1 MGFKTDKQICL
12 DCLESSFGKLG
23 VVANDSDN
31 QMIADLII
39 DSMTGQWRVFHNPD
53 HIFQVSLGGD
63 AIEVISSL
71 FHDTVYVQ
79 VDQGIPTGV
88 ARFIDPFIRDA
99 DQTLLI
105 TSDPDLAKDDAFNL
119 CLMIFGLELG
129 QALTPAVGQNEFLS
143 ALFASKVLEKFLPL
157 PLLAQIIAC
166 IEATIPFRKSD
177 DQGTSASTRLYF
189 KLTKVNDA
197 FMFGWQDRDIQEI
210 IKRGVRLANRDIAD
224 FTSEISAQFLDGTC
238 KLILEANP
246 ELRRADT
253 CGIGNYRVALQKMAN
268 FLRSL
273 QAERVIT
280 QYQNEPD
287 NEEYARL
294 IFLVKRNLEIA
305 DTYFDINL
313 LSIAV
318 LEALSRKPMMEN
330 LKKVVATDLH
340 KEQFT
345 EGAFEQSL
353 LADTNKEVLNL
364 FEQIYT
370 LHLACERINS
380 TLATYIMKSMTMK
393 DAQSLLSQARLF
405 FSGELSPEGF
415 LNQCPSHL
423 IHAGIDAARQSP
435 D

>member
-1 MGFKTDKQICL
+1 MGFKTDKQKCL
-12 DCLESSFGKLG
+12 DCLERSFRELG
-23 VVANDSDN
+23 VVTNDGGN

-53 HIFQVSLGGD
+53 HIFQVSAGGD

-79 VDQGIPTGV
+79 VDQGIPAGV
-88 ARFIDPFIRDA
+88 ARFIDPFIRTA
-99 DQTLLI
+99 DHALFI
-105 TSDPDLAKDDAFNL
+105 TSDPDLARDDAFNL
-119 CLMIFGLELG
+119 CLMVFGLELG

-143 ALFASKVLEKFLPL
+143 ALFASKILEKILPL
-157 PLLAQIIAC
+157 SLVAQILAC

-177 DQGTSASTRLYF
+177 DQGLSASTRLYF
-189 KLTKVNDA
+189 NLTKVNHA
-197 FMFGWQDRDIQEI
+197 FMFGWHDRDMQEI
-210 IKRGVRLANRDIAD
+210 IKRGVRLANRDIAG
-224 FTSEISAQFLDGTC
+224 FTSQTPAQFLDDTW

-246 ELRRADT
+246 ELRRADNFDF
-253 CGIGNYRVALQKMAN
+253 GNYREALQKMAT

-273 QAERVIT
+273 QAESVIT
-280 QYQNEPD
+280 QYQNEPSD
-287 NEEYARL
+287 EEYGRSF
-294 IFLVKRNLEIA
+294 FLVKRNLEIA
-305 DTYFDINL
+305 NTYFDINL

-318 LEALSRKPMMEN
+318 LEALSLEPMIEN
-330 LKKVVATDLH
+330 LKQDEAADLDR
-340 KEQFT
+340 EQFT
-345 EGAFEQSL
+345 EGEFEHSL
-353 LADTNKEVLNL
+353 LAKTNIEVLNL

-380 TLATYIMKSMTMK
+380 TLAIYIMRTMMMK

>member
-79 VDQGIPTGV
+79 VDQGIPAVV
-88 ARFIDPFIRDA
+88 APFIDPFIRDA

-224 FTSEISAQFLDGTC
+224 FTSEISAQFLDGTW

-253 CGIGNYRVALQKMAN
+253 CGIGNYRLALQKMAN

-287 NEEYARL
+287 GEEYARL
-294 IFLVKRNLEIA
+294 IFLVKRNLKIA
-305 DTYFDINL
+305 DAYFDINL

-318 LEALSRKPMMEN
+318 LEALSYEPMIEN
-330 LKKVVATDLH
+330 LKEDEALDLH
-340 KEQFT
+340 KEQLA
-345 EGAFEQSL
+345 EGAFEHSF

-380 TLATYIMKSMTMK
+380 TLAIYIMKSMTMK

-405 FSGELSPEGF
+405 FSDELSPEGF

>member
-1 MGFKTDKQICL
+1 
-12 DCLESSFGKLG
+12 
-23 VVANDSDN
+23 
-31 QMIADLII
+31 
-39 DSMTGQWRVFHNPD
+39 
-53 HIFQVSLGGD
+53 
-63 AIEVISSL
+63 
-71 FHDTVYVQ
+71 
-79 VDQGIPTGV
+79 
-88 ARFIDPFIRDA
+88 
-99 DQTLLI
+99 
-105 TSDPDLAKDDAFNL
+105 
-119 CLMIFGLELG
+119 
-129 QALTPAVGQNEFLS
+129 
-143 ALFASKVLEKFLPL
+143 
-157 PLLAQIIAC
+157 
-166 IEATIPFRKSD
+166 
-177 DQGTSASTRLYF
+177 
-189 KLTKVNDA
+189 
-197 FMFGWQDRDIQEI
+197 
-210 IKRGVRLANRDIAD
+210 
-224 FTSEISAQFLDGTC
+224 
-238 KLILEANP
+238 
-246 ELRRADT
+246 
-253 CGIGNYRVALQKMAN
+253 
-268 FLRSL
+268 
-273 QAERVIT
+273 
-280 QYQNEPD
+280 
-287 NEEYARL
+287 
-294 IFLVKRNLEIA
+294 VKRNLEIA

-423 IHAGIDAARQSP
+423 IHAGIDATRQSP